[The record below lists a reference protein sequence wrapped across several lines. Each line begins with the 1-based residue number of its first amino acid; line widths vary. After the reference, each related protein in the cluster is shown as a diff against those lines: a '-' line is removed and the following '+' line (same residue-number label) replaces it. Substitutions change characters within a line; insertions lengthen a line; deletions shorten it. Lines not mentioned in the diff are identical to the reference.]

1 MIFQTS
7 RKLQSIHLNSNI
19 LTTIPS
25 SLFSNHRSLKLVDL
39 SNNLL
44 ESLPEQLFQRTSL
57 GIFKASDN
65 HLAEIP
71 VKVSSLNYSNKKLT
85 MKNSKSRLILII
97 SKFITLQTL
106 NPVQSTLKHLD
117 LSGNR
122 ISTISDSQLN
132 QVKVKALRTLLKY
145 FSLVI
150 MNKFKLW
157 EWTFYSTYANVLFRY
172 SI

>member
-71 VKVSSLNYSNKKLT
+71 VKVSSLNYSTKKLT
-85 MKNSKSRLILII
+85 IQKVRVSKSRLILIF
-97 SKFITLQTL
+97 SKFIILQTL

-132 QVKVKALRTLLKY
+132 QVKVKALRALLKHCKR
-145 FSLVI
+145 FILI
-150 MNKFKLW
+150 N
-157 EWTFYSTYANVLFRY
+157 
-172 SI
+172 